1 MTSWQVITPTS
12 IGTGVASISLGNIT
26 KPEETQSLIE
36 MVPYYCPSG
45 AVTAG
50 ESYMTTTKL
59 ESNSVNLL
67 PKKVINPIIAAGLGA
82 TFATCVPIL
91 EAWSCNTPLTEGATP
106 SIQAFGQSQI
116 ASTVSMS
123 MGCAFHWSNSKPSQ
137 QEMFYTAPDTETAT
151 GTAATTIAGNSMSIN
166 DGKTLQSIFG
176 AISPGVV
183 TASESYLGSLQ
194 FNSNDFDNSQE
205 LEVPVQPM
213 SVGLGALNSAL
224 NLKGSH
230 YKNVSMGMKPTV
242 TINTVLRLSE
252 ALTATGSFLAG
263 VGYTKI

>member
-1 MTSWQVITPTS
+1 MTSWQVLTPTS
-12 IGTGVASISLGNIT
+12 IGTGVAKTSLGNIV
-26 KPEETQSLIE
+26 KPEQSQALLEI
-36 MVPYYCPSG
+36 VPYYCPSG

-50 ESYMTTTKL
+50 ESYMTTTAL

-91 EAWSCNTPLTEGATP
+91 EAWSCNTPLTDGATP
-106 SIQAFGQSQI
+106 NIQGFGQSQI
-116 ASTVSMS
+116 ANTVAMS
-123 MGCAFHWSNSKPSQ
+123 MGCAFHWSNSKPTQ
-137 QEMFYTAPDTETAT
+137 QEMFYTAPANETAT
-151 GTAATTIAGNSMSIN
+151 GTTATTIAGQSMSIN

-230 YKNVSMGMKPTV
+230 YKNVSMGMKKTV

-252 ALTATGSFLAG
+252 ALTATGNFLAG